1 MLSLPESAPLP
12 ALAKRKYFS
21 LLKYSEKCKDTL
33 FHFGDDY
40 LRIGEGFYVSTGVSR
55 WVMELWKPWDFG
67 VEGLLL
73 LGFWN
78 GEDNKYQRDWQQNFM
93 ESNSE
98 MIHADAKFNNKV
110 IKVLCSEIV
119 QA

>member
-1 MLSLPESAPLP
+1 MLKYVLLSLPESAPLP

-55 WVMELWKPWDFG
+55 
-67 VEGLLL
+67 
-73 LGFWN
+73 
-78 GEDNKYQRDWQQNFM
+78 DWQQNFM

-110 IKVLCSEIV
+110 IKQICSGGMQIR
-119 QA
+119 ARRWDTFL